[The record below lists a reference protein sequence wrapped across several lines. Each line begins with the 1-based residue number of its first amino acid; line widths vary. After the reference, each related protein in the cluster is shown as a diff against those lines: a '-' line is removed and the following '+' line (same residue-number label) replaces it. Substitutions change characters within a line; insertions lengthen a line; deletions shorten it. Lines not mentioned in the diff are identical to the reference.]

1 MKKIDKNL
9 PLPSNTKLDW
19 LECFAKLIIENYSS
33 LNVSNLVLK
42 DKPDL
47 QSEEFDV
54 GIEVTS
60 AVDKKSQEMD
70 NLYSLLEYK
79 KAKNK
84 EKVLKRIEKLGGK
97 IEGGILIH
105 PGRHRDLNKLFE
117 ALENKLRKINNENY
131 IIFNNNSLI
140 IFDDNIIMEYE
151 YEKIMLEIIKISNKY
166 DITFDYVFI
175 YIFGYKFIEFN
186 LGERKVHTIE
196 PKNIFELS
204 LKARD
209 MVVDEEEKTYSN

>member
-9 PLPSNTKLDW
+9 PLPFNTKLDW

-79 KAKNK
+79 QVKSK
-84 EKVLKRIEKLGGK
+84 EKVLKRIEELGGK
-97 IEGGILIH
+97 IDSGILIH
-105 PGRHRDLNKLFE
+105 PCRYRDLNRLFE
-117 ALENKLRKINNENY
+117 SLENKLKKINKDQY
-131 IIFNNNSLI
+131 TIFNINSLI
-140 IFDDNIIMEYE
+140 IFDDNTIREEEYNDILC
-151 YEKIMLEIIKISNKY
+151 KMIKISNKY
-166 DITFDYVFI
+166 AIHFNYVFI
-175 YIFGYKFIEFN
+175 YIFGSQFIEFD
-186 LGERKVHTIE
+186 LKEEKIFSIV
-196 PKNIFELS
+196 PKNIYELS
-204 LKARD
+204 ITARD
-209 MVVDEEEKTYSN
+209 MVVCEEEKD